1 MSKNLI
7 KIVWLFLFLSFAAAY
22 ILLLGQVDS
31 LRLML
36 LFIFFF
42 YLGLFAW
49 LYLTIRFFRFFKK
62 LEKFCERLLTGNY
75 DTVIKVWKLA
85 KDEIKVMGQLIN
97 KVAERLRIYDEQRAD
112 KVALHFRVREL
123 IINNSRE
130 GIIVADTEKEA
141 FYFNP
146 IARSVFGVNQSSF
159 AFDSLGR
166 QENNKHF
173 FGLLKAAMEQ
183 EKTTKEETRVS
194 IDLPVSKIKK
204 EVTVKIF
211 PLKDRSERV
220 KLVIIFLTG
229 IE

>member
-1 MSKNLI
+1 M
-7 KIVWLFLFLSFAAAY
+7 
-22 ILLLGQVDS
+22 LLLGQVDS

-36 LFIFFF
+36 LLTFFF
-42 YLGLFAW
+42 YLGLLAW
-49 LYLTIRFFRFFKK
+49 LYLTIRIFRFFRK
-62 LEKFCERLLTGNY
+62 LEKFCERLLAGNY
-75 DTVIKVWKLA
+75 DTGIKVWKLA
-85 KDEIKVMGQLIN
+85 QDEIKAMGQLIN

-130 GIIVADTEKEA
+130 GIIVADTEKEV
-141 FYFNP
+141 FFFNP
-146 IARSVFGVNQSSF
+146 VARSVFGVNQASF
-159 AFDSLGR
+159 AFASLGK

-173 FGLLKAAMEQ
+173 FTLLKAAMEQ

-194 IDLPVSKIKK
+194 IDLLVSKIKK

-220 KLVIIFLTG
+220 KLVVIFLSG
-229 IE
+229 ID